1 MKRKTQTNL
10 SPHLPSFEA
19 VIFDMDGVL
28 VDSESFY
35 KRMEK
40 KLFRQLGLKVS
51 EKEHQTY
58 QGTATDRM
66 WQIIKEKHGLKQP
79 VEELFEMTNALV
91 TSYFNTLEKMD
102 PMPGV
107 EPLIIKLKGKGVH
120 LAVASSSF
128 PDAIDAI
135 LKKTGLEKY
144 FDLVVDSRMGIASKP
159 DPGIF
164 LLAAKKMN
172 LLPEKCLVI
181 EDSSNGIKA
190 AKRAG
195 IFCIAFAG
203 PGSEFQDQTEA
214 DWIISDFGQLM
225 GLP

>member
-1 MKRKTQTNL
+1 
-10 SPHLPSFEA
+10 
-19 VIFDMDGVL
+19 MDGVL

-35 KRMEK
+35 KRVEK
-40 KLFRQLGLKVS
+40 KLFRQLGLEIS

-66 WQIIKEKHGLKQP
+66 WQLIKDKHGLDQP

-91 TSYFNTLEKMD
+91 TSCFNALKKMD

-107 EPLIIKLKGKGVH
+107 EPLIIKLKAKGIR

-144 FDLVVDSRMGIASKP
+144 FELVVDSRMGIASKP
-159 DPGIF
+159 DPAIF
-164 LLAAKKMN
+164 LLAAKKMKV
-172 LLPEKCLVI
+172 LPENCLVI
-181 EDSSNGIKA
+181 EDSANGIKA
-190 AKRAG
+190 AKRAR
-195 IFCIAFAG
+195 ISCIAFAG
-203 PGSEFQDQTEA
+203 PGSEFQNQSEA
-214 DWIISDFGQLM
+214 DWIISDFSQLM
-225 GLP
+225 GVF